1 MNLISDERPT
11 DGEEGGEDKDAEEVL
26 WKDTPRELAGKR
38 TNDVSL
44 DLEDHRG
51 MSMEAEDKRA
61 EEMYK
66 DSLNVT
72 PEVADVPPRPD
83 SLEPEEDEREKS
95 RNADGDAVRSNTFDH
110 LKDRLIEIE
119 MAERNIE
126 KALAGQQTATC
137 NDEATSKVDE
147 PTIVEKMDEA
157 RKSSSEAE
165 ETANK
170 STSERE
176 IEEKKS
182 INEKEKVE
190 ESVDKEGKENDNVE
204 KSTNEE
210 RKAINEGEEK
220 LTREVEKESS
230 NVENLTNERELQ
242 NEERKA
248 ISKEK
253 EEFTSEEK
261 ESDNVKKSTDE
272 RGTSNEKRKSITEE
286 KEESTK
292 EVEKESNNVEKLT
305 SEIGISDEER
315 KSTNKEEEKSTN
327 EVEKENDIV
336 KRSTSETENSMEMKV
351 TTEQAEPSTVANE
364 ELIQEKGSKDQ
375 VKMSTNEAEKVPN
388 GVEEIMIKRHVSH
401 LESANIPRIKNDQF
415 AEASVHEKDDKGN
428 ATTSTNGK
436 AITTDVSTTGS
447 GNTGTVDELER
458 HLRASLP
465 ASGSDIG
472 RSKTRKKRETNEA
485 PVTRPQS
492 LKIPFSYVL
501 SEGSPCEIPDS
512 VTTVIIPDRPCPSP
526 VIPEIE
532 DHQPGSTYHTIGKT
546 NKEYYI
552 NIV

>member
-1 MNLISDERPT
+1 MSFKAESDATGDHLNLISDERPT

-51 MSMEAEDKRA
+51 VSTEAEDKRA

-83 SLEPEEDEREKS
+83 SLEPEEDEREKP

-137 NDEATSKVDE
+137 NDEATSKVEE

-157 RKSSSEAE
+157 RKKSSSETE

-190 ESVDKEGKENDNVE
+190 ESANKEGKENDNVE

-220 LTREVEKESS
+220 LTREVEKENS

-261 ESDNVKKSTDE
+261 ESDNGKKSTDE
-272 RGTSNEKRKSITEE
+272 RGTSSEKRKSITEE

-292 EVEKESNNVEKLT
+292 EVEKGSNNVEKLT
-305 SEIGISDEER
+305 SKIGISDEER

-327 EVEKENDIV
+327 KVEKENDIV

-388 GVEEIMIKRHVSH
+388 GVEEIMIKRHISH
-401 LESANIPRIKNDQF
+401 LESANIPRIKNQV
-415 AEASVHEKDDKGN
+415 AEVSVHKKDDKGN
-428 ATTSTNGK
+428 ATTSKNGK
-436 AITTDVSTTGS
+436 AITTDVSTTRS
-447 GNTGTVDELER
+447 GNTGTVDELKR
-458 HLRASLP
+458 HLKASLP

-472 RSKTRKKRETNEA
+472 DRK
-485 PVTRPQS
+485 
-492 LKIPFSYVL
+492 
-501 SEGSPCEIPDS
+501 S
-512 VTTVIIPDRPCPSP
+512 VV
-526 VIPEIE
+526 
-532 DHQPGSTYHTIGKT
+532 
-546 NKEYYI
+546 
-552 NIV
+552 